1 MNHGAGMRVCIDGT
15 PLLLRSAGVKTYLYH
30 WLRSLQASNSPH
42 ELTIFPMIGRLP
54 ALDHRQSVKPLL
66 PTVFHLALLAALN
79 RTWLRVGPSCDVF
92 HASNL
97 VRIVP
102 RNAMAI
108 TATLH
113 DLTTWTMPEM
123 HTRGNIAAD
132 QAFAETIIRRADR
145 LIAVSEHTRQ
155 DAIEVLRIPRDKID
169 VIHHGVP
176 DRYFEATLEDAE
188 AVARKYEF
196 KRPYIL
202 FCATIEPRKNLD
214 TLLDAYALLAPS
226 LKETFDLVVA
236 GMAGWA
242 SEATVER
249 LKCSGNDVRY
259 LSYVAESDMPGLT
272 RGATVFVYPSLYEG
286 FGLPLAQAMAAGVPA
301 ITSDV
306 SSMPEIAGDA
316 ALLIDPKSTEELRAA
331 ITHLLLSPSLR
342 ESLAAKA
349 KRQAERYRW
358 EDCASKSWAF
368 FERALGRT
376 PRGLK
381 G

>member
-1 MNHGAGMRVCIDGT
+1 
-15 PLLLRSAGVKTYLYH
+15 
-30 WLRSLQASNSPH
+30 
-42 ELTIFPMIGRLP
+42 
-54 ALDHRQSVKPLL
+54 
-66 PTVFHLALLAALN
+66 
-79 RTWLRVGPSCDVF
+79 
-92 HASNL
+92 
-97 VRIVP
+97 
-102 RNAMAI
+102 MAI

-132 QAFAETIIRRADR
+132 QAFAENIVSKADR

-155 DAIEVLRIPRDKID
+155 DAIEVLRIPSDRID

-176 DRYFEATLEDAE
+176 DGYFQATPQEAE
-188 AVARKYEF
+188 AVAGKFRLE
-196 KRPYIL
+196 RPYIL
-202 FCATIEPRKNLD
+202 FCATIEPRKNLE

-226 LKETFDLVVA
+226 LRETFDLVVA

-242 SEATVER
+242 SQATVER
-249 LKCSGNDVRY
+249 VKGSGNGVRY
-259 LSYVAESDMPGLT
+259 LGYVAESDMPGLT

-301 ITSDV
+301 ITSAV
-306 SSMPEIAGDA
+306 SSMPEIAGDG
-316 ALLIDPKSTEELRAA
+316 ALLIDPKSSEELRAA
-331 ITHLLLSPSLR
+331 ITHLLLSPSVR

-358 EDCASKSWAF
+358 EDCAAKSWAF
-368 FERALGRT
+368 FERATGSI
-376 PRGLK
+376 PRGSK

>member
-1 MNHGAGMRVCIDGT
+1 MRVCIDGT
-15 PLLLRSAGVKTYLYH
+15 PLLVRSAGVKTYLYH

-42 ELTIFPMIGRLP
+42 KLTIFPMMGPLP
-54 ALDHRQSVKPLL
+54 ALDHRLSVKPLL
-66 PTVFHLALLAALN
+66 PTAFHLAMLAVLN
-79 RTWLRVGPSCDVF
+79 RRWLPGGPSCDVF

-97 VRIVP
+97 VRSLP
-102 RNAMAI
+102 RNAKAI

-132 QAFAETIIRRADR
+132 QAFAETIIRKADR

-155 DAIEVLRIPRDKID
+155 DAINLLRIPSDRID

-176 DRYFEATLEDAE
+176 DHYFEATPPEAE
-188 AVARKYEF
+188 AVARKHKLE
-196 KRPYIL
+196 RPYIL
-202 FCATIEPRKNLD
+202 FCATIEPRKNLKI
-214 TLLDAYALLAPS
+214 LLDAYTLLAPS

-242 SEATVER
+242 SQATVER
-249 LKCSGNDVRY
+249 LKSSGNGVRY
-259 LSYVAESDMPGLT
+259 LGYVAESDMPGLT

-286 FGLPLAQAMAAGVPA
+286 FGLPLAQAMATGVPT
-301 ITSDV
+301 ITSRV
-306 SSMPEIAGDA
+306 SSMPEIAGDG

-331 ITHLLLSPSLR
+331 ITRLLLSPSER
-342 ESLAAKA
+342 KSLAAKA
-349 KRQAERYRW
+349 RRQAERYRW

-368 FERALGRT
+368 FERALGR
-376 PRGLK
+376 
-381 G
+381 

>member
-1 MNHGAGMRVCIDGT
+1 MRVCIDGT
-15 PLLLRSAGVKTYLYH
+15 PLLVRSAGVKTYLYH
-30 WLRSLQASNSPH
+30 WLCSLQASQPPH

-54 ALDHRQSVKPLL
+54 ALDHRHSVKPLL
-66 PTVFHLALLAALN
+66 PTVFHLAMLAVLN
-79 RTWLRVGPSCDVF
+79 RRWLPVGPPCDVF

-97 VRIVP
+97 VRRIP

-113 DLTTWTMPEM
+113 DLTTWTMPEL

-132 QAFAETIIRRADR
+132 QAFAENIVRKAHR

-155 DAIEVLRIPRDKID
+155 DAIEVLRMPGDKIE

-176 DRYFEATLEDAE
+176 DGYFEATPQEAG
-188 AVARKYEF
+188 AVAKKYQLE
-196 KRPYIL
+196 RPYIL

-236 GMAGWA
+236 GMAGWD
-242 SEATVER
+242 SQATVER
-249 LKCSGNDVRY
+249 LKSSSKGVRY
-259 LSYVAESDMPGLT
+259 LGYVAESDMPGLT

-286 FGLPLAQAMAAGVPA
+286 FGLPLAQAMAAGVPS
-301 ITSDV
+301 ITSTV

-331 ITHLLLSPSLR
+331 ISRLLLSPTER

-349 KRQAERYRW
+349 RRQAERYRW
-358 EDCASKSWAF
+358 EHCAAKSWAF
-368 FERALGRT
+368 FERTIGSS
-376 PRGLK
+376 K

>member
-1 MNHGAGMRVCIDGT
+1 MRVCIDGT
-15 PLLLRSAGVKTYLYH
+15 PLLVRSAGVKTYLYH

-42 ELTIFPMIGRLP
+42 KLTIFPKMGPLP
-54 ALDHRQSVKPLL
+54 ALDHRLSVKPLL
-66 PTVFHLALLAALN
+66 PTAFHLAMLAVLN
-79 RTWLRVGPSCDVF
+79 RRWLPEGPSCDVF

-97 VRIVP
+97 VRSLP
-102 RNAMAI
+102 RNAKAI

-132 QAFAETIIRRADR
+132 QAFAETILRKAHR

-155 DAIEVLRIPRDKID
+155 DAIKVLRIPNDRID

-176 DRYFEATLEDAE
+176 RNYFEATPQEAE
-188 AVARKYEF
+188 AVARKHQLE
-196 KRPYIL
+196 RPYIL
-202 FCATIEPRKNLD
+202 FCATIEPRKNLE
-214 TLLDAYALLAPS
+214 TLLDAYTLLAPS

-242 SEATVER
+242 SHATVER
-249 LKCSGNDVRY
+249 LKSSAKGLRY
-259 LSYVAESDMPGLT
+259 LGYVAEGDLPGLT

-301 ITSDV
+301 ITSAV

-316 ALLIDPKSTEELRAA
+316 AVLIDPKSPEELRAA
-331 ITHLLLSPSLR
+331 ITRLLLSPSER

-349 KRQAERYRW
+349 RRQAERYRW
-358 EDCASKSWAF
+358 EACASKSWAF
-368 FERALGRT
+368 FERALGR
-376 PRGLK
+376 
-381 G
+381 